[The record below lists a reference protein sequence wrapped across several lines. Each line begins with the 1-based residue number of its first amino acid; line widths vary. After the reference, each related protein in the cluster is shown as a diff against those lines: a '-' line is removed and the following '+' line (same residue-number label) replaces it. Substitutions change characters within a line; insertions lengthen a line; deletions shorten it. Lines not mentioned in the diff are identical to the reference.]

1 MHILAS
7 LAAVSLATVPAA
19 SSLLPPPLP
28 IFSNTNDEASANYRI
43 PTVHES
49 AVMARRILHLTPIG
63 TLATIFPSNS
73 SSSSSSNDEDDNY
86 QAAEN
91 RPHDVGNTPIGLPDY
106 IADCEHSTG
115 NPTLLAITIAT
126 TFKNAAAGSNV
137 SLSLAW
143 TPPDAHKRSYSPASL
158 PRFSLQGYFED
169 YTPAEVVQHAV
180 PACFAKAHPDS
191 VSWYPGNPIHTSK
204 WSRLVVTEVYWIGG
218 FGDRAYIG
226 WIPVEEWRNVT
237 RAEVRDCVLP
247 GEENRRSSWRDWLGL
262 GPNEEDLEL

>member
-1 MHILAS
+1 MHLLAS
-7 LAAVSLATVPAA
+7 LAAVSLATLPAA

-28 IFSNTNDEASANYRI
+28 IFTNSNDDANTNHRI

-63 TLATIFPSNS
+63 TLATIFPSES
-73 SSSSSSNDEDDNY
+73 SKDY

-137 SLSLAW
+137 SLSLSW
-143 TPPDAHKRSYSPASL
+143 TPPDAHKRFYSPASL

-169 YTPAEVVQHAV
+169 YTPAEVLQHAV
-180 PACFAKAHPDS
+180 PACFAKAHPDA
-191 VSWYPGNPIHTSK
+191 VSWYPGNPIHSSK

-247 GEENRRSSWRDWLGL
+247 GEEKRSSWREWLGL
-262 GPNEEDLEL
+262 GPKEEVLEL